1 MGLLDLLLDWVH
13 NLISCFVNNHSSVL
27 MHFSYL
33 AMLCCEIKKVVTDG
47 VIQFRSLHV
56 YQHFS
61 LVRGHEGVDWV
72 AFSQLFIKVM
82 LMS

>member
-1 MGLLDLLLDWVH
+1 MGLLDVLLDWVH
-13 NLISCFVNNHSSVL
+13 NLIIFLVNNHSSAL
-27 MHFSYL
+27 MNISYL
-33 AMLCCEIKKVVTDG
+33 AMLSCEIEKVATDG
-47 VIQFRSLHV
+47 VIQFRLLHI